1 MTAIDSLTVKLARVK
16 AHWRITP
23 GGKKIWVRAYD
34 DSRDRAAVPEAMGI
48 HAKKATSATEKAAQA
63 QAAPQA
69 PKTPPAPK
77 AAPAPKMPP
86 KPQNTEPNGNA
97 PKPLNQ
103 PARGQLARD
112 ARGTHYDRAKEVLT
126 RANEFEPQLTNAL
139 KTIVGDNGGNMAGL
153 EFRLKTEDS
162 LARKI
167 RDKAKAKKMTEDQ
180 YAQEI
185 GDAVRYTA
193 LYDPADY
200 VQRAEATLKALES
213 QGHTVIDVENNWAR
227 GDAYSGVNAVLQAE
241 NGMRWELQ
249 FHTEDSLVAKERAHE
264 FYDTVRDPSKPKE
277 ERSNAYSRSTAQ
289 WEDVPQPKGWE
300 GFGKQIFR
308 PEPDLFDPA
317 AFQDEKAI
325 AKQRLDDARKERLK
339 KAAKAARQ
347 KVDAERIAA
356 SRT

>member
-1 MTAIDSLTVKLARVK
+1 MTAIDALTVKLARVK

-34 DSRDRAAVPEAMGI
+34 DSRDRAATPEAMGI
-48 HAKKATSATEKAAQA
+48 HAKKATSAAARA
-63 QAAPQA
+63 AEAKTAPQ
-69 PKTPPAPK
+69 
-77 AAPAPKMPP
+77 APKMPP
-86 KPQNTEPNGNA
+86 KPHNTEPGGNE
-97 PKPLNQ
+97 PQPLNQ
-103 PARGQLARD
+103 PARGQVARD
-112 ARGTHYDRAKEVLT
+112 ARGTHYDRAKEVLN
-126 RANEFEPQLTNAL
+126 RANEFEPQLTGSL
-139 KTIVGDNGGNMAGL
+139 KTIVGDNGGTMAGL

-264 FYDTVRDPSKPKE
+264 FYDTVRDPSKSKE

-308 PEPDLFDPA
+308 PEPDLFDES
-317 AFQDEKAI
+317 AFQDEKVA
-325 AKQRLDDARKERLK
+325 AKQRLDQARQDRLK